1 MRKVFLASAAMA
13 AAMAAAEAKAQ
24 TQPPPATESHPTEAS
39 DATVVGEVLVVAR
52 RRSERLKDVPVA
64 ASVIDQEALL
74 ARGGASDPEKLLAG
88 IPGVRYLNTNSPTT
102 AETSVRA
109 SGTSRGT
116 FAESGIGLYRDGVY
130 IGGGLL
136 GGRNFA
142 RIDLFD
148 IQRAEVVRGTQSAL
162 YGRNAVGGA
171 INIISQK
178 PKFETSGFADL
189 KYGINNENALVQGAF
204 NQQLSENFAV
214 RLGGQY
220 FQQDGGFFY
229 NETRKEYFDHE
240 EGNIVRGQ
248 VRFTHE
254 RWDVNFLLENQVASL
269 PALNW
274 QLDILPQATFPA
286 GFTEQKRVYHWNSP
300 SLAKQQITDAVLSV
314 NYDFGWGEL
323 VSVTA
328 NRIRYTQNAF
338 DGDGVDPP
346 TLAAIRATGGGLTTD
361 VNTAQRSN
369 DRVETLYQDLHLLGN
384 KRHGFDWMVGLE
396 LLRVK
401 DNYDQYNTRTPTVA
415 QPTSGTRQP
424 AQMQI
429 DSQAL
434 YGTVNYDVTSRF
446 NIGAELRFARDSKDF
461 YTERFDLLT
470 GASSGARFRID
481 DTLESENVSYNLIGS
496 FRLPFDWLA
505 YGKVGTAYRTGG
517 YNRDLGDPR
526 APTPVIPGFGDE
538 QSTTY
543 EIGFKGNVG
552 RHIYVEMAGYKT
564 DTKDLLVQLDNGCRI
579 TNPTCPVAATNFMVN
594 AGESEAWGIEGVI
607 DGRFEVGAGDLRVSL
622 GASRQEGEVVSG
634 PFRGAALPQVPEWVT
649 SASVNFRH
657 PFVGDSTV
665 IFNLAYRGQRGGI
678 QEIAGTP
685 LLSDYDV
692 IDARV
697 TLDFDGWQVSAFADN
712 ATNEMYVNFASATN
726 KRWSQPRL
734 YGLQFRRAW

>member
-1 MRKVFLASAAMA
+1 MRKMLLASAAMA
-13 AAMAAAEAKAQ
+13 VAMVAMEAQAQ
-24 TQPPPATESHPTEAS
+24 TAPAPATPEAATTEP
-39 DATVVGEVLVVAR
+39 TVVGEVLISAR
-52 RRSERLKDVPVA
+52 RRSERLKDVPAA
-64 ASVIDQEALL
+64 ASVIDEEALL
-74 ARGGASDPEKLLAG
+74 ARGGVSDPEKLLAG
-88 IPGVRYLNTNSPTT
+88 IPGVRYLNTSSPTT

-130 IGGGLL
+130 VGGGLL

-148 IQRAEVVRGTQSAL
+148 VQRAEVVRGTQSAL

-178 PKFETSGFADL
+178 PKFETGGFIDL
-189 KYGINNENALVQGAF
+189 KYGVNNENAMVQGVY
-204 NQQLSENFAV
+204 NHKVNDNFAI

-220 FQQDGGFFY
+220 FDQEGGFFY
-229 NETRKEYFDHE
+229 NATRDEYFDHE

-248 VRFTHE
+248 MRFTSE
-254 RWDVNFLLENQVASL
+254 SLEVNFLLENQVASL

-274 QLDILPQATFPA
+274 QLDIPPQAAFPV
-286 GFTEQKRVYHWNSP
+286 GFTEQKQTYHWNSP
-300 SLAKQQITDAVLSV
+300 SRAKQQITGAVLSV

-323 VSVTA
+323 VSVSA
-328 NRIRYTQNAF
+328 SRIRYTQNAF

-346 TLAAIRATGGGLTTD
+346 TLAAIRATGGGLTVD
-361 VNTAQRSN
+361 VNTAQQSN

-384 KRHGFDWMVGLE
+384 KINGFDWMVGFE

-401 DNYDQYNTRTPTVA
+401 DDYRQYNTRTPTLA
-415 QPTSGTRQP
+415 QPTTGTRQP
-424 AQMQI
+424 ARMQI
-429 DSQAL
+429 DSRAL
-434 YGTVNYDVTSRF
+434 YGTLNYDVTPAF
-446 NIGAELRFARDSKDF
+446 NVGAELRFASDSKDF
-461 YTERFDLLT
+461 YTERFDLRT
-470 GASSGARFRID
+470 NTSSGARFRID
-481 DTLESENVSYNLIGS
+481 DTLESENVSYNLIAS
-496 FRLPFDWLA
+496 YRLPFDWLA

-526 APTPVIPGFGDE
+526 APTPVIAGFGDE

-543 EIGFKGNVG
+543 EVGFKGNIG
-552 RHIYVEMAGYKT
+552 RNIYVELAGYQT
-564 DTKDLLVQLDNGCRI
+564 MTEDLLVQLDNGCRI
-579 TNPTCPVAATNFMVN
+579 TNPTCPVAATSFMVN
-594 AGESEAWGIEGVI
+594 AGEGEAWGIEGVI
-607 DGRFEVGAGDLRVSL
+607 DGRFQVGAGDLRVSL
-622 GASRQEGEVVSG
+622 GASRQEGEIVSG
-634 PFRGAALPQVPEWVT
+634 AFQGSTMPQVPDWVT

-657 PFVGDSTV
+657 PFVGASTV
-665 IFNLAYRGQRGGI
+665 AFNLAYRGQRGGV

-685 LLSDYDV
+685 LLSEYDV

-697 TLDFDGWQVSAFADN
+697 VFDFGGWQVAAFADN

-734 YGLQFRRAW
+734 YGLQFRKAW